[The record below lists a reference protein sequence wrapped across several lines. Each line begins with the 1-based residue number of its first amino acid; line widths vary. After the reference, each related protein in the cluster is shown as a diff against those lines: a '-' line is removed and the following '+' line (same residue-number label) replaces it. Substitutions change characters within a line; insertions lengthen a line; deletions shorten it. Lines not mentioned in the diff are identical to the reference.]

1 MKVRRSDHHSGRFE
15 RVVTEPEFPDYP
27 SVVTIVSIAREIFTI
42 QVGLKTTEKKRSL
55 ETITIDVFHTCRTT
69 SLHHKLEHMDNT

>member
-1 MKVRRSDHHSGRFE
+1 MKVSRSDHHSGRLE

-42 QVGLKTTEKKRSL
+42 QVGLKTTE
-55 ETITIDVFHTCRTT
+55 
-69 SLHHKLEHMDNT
+69 NN